1 MLGIDL
7 AIEHCTGLRNIKLLN
22 LRNIRSLTI
31 CIHQLVKIQAPA
43 LEHLSYS
50 NYCLKLLNICDY
62 ENLKSLKISFTEVS
76 YRYLNDLISIPY
88 CLERLILSEALS

>member
-1 MLGIDL
+1 MFDL

-50 NYCLKLLNICDY
+50 NYCLKLLNIIDY
-62 ENLKSLKISFTEVS
+62 ENLKFLEIITEVS

>member
-22 LRNIRSLTI
+22 LYKIRSLTI
-31 CIHQLVKIQAPA
+31 RIHQPVKIQAPA

-50 NYCLKLLNICDY
+50 NYCLKLLNIIDY
-62 ENLKSLKISFTEVS
+62 ENLKFLEIITEVS